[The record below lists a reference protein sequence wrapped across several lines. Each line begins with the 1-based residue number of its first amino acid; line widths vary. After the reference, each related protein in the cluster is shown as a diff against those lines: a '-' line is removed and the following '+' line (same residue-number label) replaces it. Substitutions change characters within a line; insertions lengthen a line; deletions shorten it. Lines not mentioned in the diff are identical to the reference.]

1 MNDENPIAKMQR
13 EEREFQEMTDEIDRF
28 FRGET
33 ELIKTRKPVEETPQ
47 EAARKQIEQ
56 EIWQERLK
64 EIIGLE
70 PEYTETRPLEEAAA
84 RARAAQEEQFT
95 PEEMAAFNRILDR
108 LIPDPPNK

>member
-1 MNDENPIAKMQR
+1 MIE
-13 EEREFQEMTDEIDRF
+13 EIDRL

-33 ELIKTRKPVEETPQ
+33 ELTKREPEQTPQ
-47 EAARKQIEQ
+47 DAAMKEVEQ

-70 PEYTETRPLEEAAA
+70 PEYTETGALDEAAA

-95 PEEMAAFNRILDR
+95 PEEIAAFNRILDR

>member
-1 MNDENPIAKMQR
+1 MSDENPIAGMQR
-13 EEREFQEMTDEIDRF
+13 EEREFQQMTEEIDRL

-33 ELIKTRKPVEETPQ
+33 ELTKREPEQTPQ
-47 EAARKQIEQ
+47 DAAMKEVEQ

-95 PEEMAAFNRILDR
+95 PEEIAAFNRIVDR
-108 LIPDPPNK
+108 LVPDPPNK